1 MHHGRY
7 ADEFER
13 ILMKN
18 DRNRGKYFL
27 CTDKT
32 RKWIEG
38 LLQKAMD
45 RVQREDLSRYEIAGV
60 SKQNG
65 WVKS

>member
-1 MHHGRY
+1 
-7 ADEFER
+7 
-13 ILMKN
+13 MKN